1 MTTATAERVV
11 HGDVLNPADVEQK
24 IQETSNRIAAGVKI
38 VTAAEREMKAKKRDF
53 DLAYANAYKN
63 AEGSIKDREYSAD
76 IKTMPHREE
85 ADNAEIAYRHANRTA
100 DALEKELFA
109 WQAILKSVNAMYGAA
124 GVRA

>member
-1 MTTATAERVV
+1 MTTYVDDPRIY
-11 HGDVLNPADVEQK
+11 DPASVEQK
-24 IQETSNRIAAGVKI
+24 IEETKNRIAAGVKI
-38 VTAAEREMKAKKRDF
+38 VTAAEREMRAKRRDF

-85 ADNAEIAYRHANRTA
+85 ADNAEIAYKHAARTA

-109 WQAILKSVNAMYGAA
+109 WQAILKSVTAMYGAA
-124 GVRA
+124 GAGR